1 VSSGVKKTLVLL
13 AVFAA
18 GVGAGGVGGFVLNDY
33 VERPD
38 PDNVQ
43 QIQRHFEDRAAAED
57 VFSRLEQQARA
68 QSSES
73 GTDAPASAEEPTT
86 TVPATAESP
95 SAPGED
101 PSPEP
106 APQPNNP

>member
-1 VSSGVKKTLVLL
+1 MSSGVKKTLVLL

-68 QSSES
+68 QGSES
-73 GTDAPASAEEPTT
+73 GAAAPASDDEPST
-86 TVPATAESP
+86 PESP
-95 SAPGED
+95 SAPDED
-101 PSPEP
+101 PSPAP